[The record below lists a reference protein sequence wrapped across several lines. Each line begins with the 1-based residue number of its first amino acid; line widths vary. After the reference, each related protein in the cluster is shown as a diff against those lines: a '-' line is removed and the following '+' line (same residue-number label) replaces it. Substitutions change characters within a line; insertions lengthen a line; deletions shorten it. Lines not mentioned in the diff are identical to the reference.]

1 MTASAVAVMA
11 RGKQPWVEGLPDRL
25 PLPFMPNPAGRA
37 LAPRLKAAVVPA
49 GRMPSTGSATLA
61 AQGNGVAFAAWRDR
75 CQSGDSSSYQQLWNP
90 FPRPGLSNRF
100 QIGNRSPAME
110 SSQNAAI
117 EEQLEGLIQDLVGS
131 RNAVDWN
138 EDLLNLG
145 VVASIHMLE
154 LVLFMEER
162 FGVTIDPFGLSPEHF
177 QSINAMAR
185 FVRERGGLCG

>member
-1 MTASAVAVMA
+1 
-11 RGKQPWVEGLPDRL
+11 
-25 PLPFMPNPAGRA
+25 
-37 LAPRLKAAVVPA
+37 
-49 GRMPSTGSATLA
+49 
-61 AQGNGVAFAAWRDR
+61 
-75 CQSGDSSSYQQLWNP
+75 
-90 FPRPGLSNRF
+90 
-100 QIGNRSPAME
+100 ME

-117 EEQLEGLIQDLVGS
+117 EQQLEGLIQDLVGS

-185 FVRERGGLCG
+185 FVRDRGGLCG